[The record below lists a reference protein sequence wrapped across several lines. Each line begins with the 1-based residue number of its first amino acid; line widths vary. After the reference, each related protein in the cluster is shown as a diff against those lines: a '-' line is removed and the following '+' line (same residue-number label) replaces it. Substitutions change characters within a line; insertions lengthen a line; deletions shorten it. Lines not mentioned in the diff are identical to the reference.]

1 MGKVNMRLVFLTLIV
16 TAITTLVSCSE
27 TKDVAT
33 ESQVSQVPR
42 ILTVGEVSSDYSDL
56 ADAIEHSRTLL
67 NTKQSV
73 KIELAAGTYY
83 LNQTIVLD
91 AQFSGTA
98 EQPFVIAAKENAQ
111 VTISG
116 AKTIEL
122 NWQPYTEQI
131 FQAKISDLEFTQL
144 YINGALQPMARYPNF
159 NPDVAI
165 FNGYAEDAIAPER
178 IATWSNPVGGFVH
191 ALHES
196 RWGDMHYQ
204 ITGLNSDK
212 SLQLE
217 GGYQNNRRSPM
228 HLTYRFVENIFEEL
242 DAPGEWYLDK
252 ANNTLYFYPPKG
264 VDIHQAK
271 VEVPQLDNL
280 IELRG
285 TQSQPV
291 KHVQISG
298 IQFSHTQP
306 TFMQTKEPLL
316 RSDWAIYRGG
326 AILLVGTEDIQ
337 VNDSKF
343 SQLGGN
349 AIFVSNYNRFAKI
362 FNNHIHDIG
371 ASAVSFVGNPSAVRS
386 PSFEYHEFVSEPDLD
401 FQVGPKSDQ
410 YPSQSLVDNNLIHDI
425 GLIEKQVAGVQLS
438 MTSEITVSHNSI
450 YRVPRAGINV
460 SEGTWGG
467 HIIEYNDVFDTV
479 LETGDHGAF
488 NSWGRDRFWHPDRAK
503 MDDINQRNPGMYLLD
518 AIKPTILRNNRF
530 QCDHGWDIDLDDGS
544 SNYEI
549 YNNVMLSGGL
559 KLREGF
565 KRIATNNIILNNSFH
580 PHVWFENSEDV
591 FTHNILLSGHK
602 PILNDYW
609 GQQIDHNLFVNQ
621 ADLKAAQALGVDE
634 NSKYGEPQFVAPEQ
648 GNYQLAE
655 GSVGLKLGFENF
667 PMDQFGVTSEA
678 LKARAETPTIPDLFL
693 AADDSEVGKT
703 YELLGA
709 TLKSVET
716 LGEQS
721 ALGIAEIAGAMVLK
735 VDPNSKMAAAGIQ
748 TSDVILEVVDSQ
760 FGGSDKVLGVNE
772 LLASYQSRK
781 WRGVLEVVISRNQQ
795 LQTVSINLID

>member
-1 MGKVNMRLVFLTLIV
+1 MASI
-16 TAITTLVSCSE
+16 ITLVSCSR
-27 TKDVAT
+27 TNDVAI
-33 ESQVSQVPR
+33 ESQVSQFPT
-42 ILTVGEVSSDYSDL
+42 ILSVGKVSSDYADL
-56 ADAIEHSRTLL
+56 ADAIEYSRTLL
-67 NTKQSV
+67 NAKQSV

-83 LNQTIVLD
+83 LDHPLVLD
-91 AQFSGTA
+91 ETFSGTA
-98 EQPFVIAAKENAQ
+98 EQPFVIAAKDNAK
-111 VTISG
+111 VIISG
-116 AKTIEL
+116 AKAIEL

-131 FQAKISDLEFTQL
+131 FQAKISDLDFTRL

-159 NPDVAI
+159 SPDVAI
-165 FNGYAEDAIAPER
+165 FNGYAKDAIAPER
-178 IATWSNPVGGFVH
+178 IATWANPIGGFVH
-191 ALHES
+191 GLHES
-196 RWGDMHYQ
+196 RWGDMHYR
-204 ITGLNSDK
+204 ITGVSKDK
-212 SLQLE
+212 SLQLD

-252 ANNTLYFYPPKG
+252 AASTLYFYPPKG
-264 VDIHQAK
+264 IDIHQAK

-285 TQSQPV
+285 TQSKPV

-326 AILLVGTEDIQ
+326 AILLDGTEHIQ
-337 VNDSKF
+337 VKGSSF

-349 AIFVSNYNRFAKI
+349 AIFVSNYNRNTEI
-362 FNNHIHDIG
+362 LNNHIHDIG
-371 ASAVSFVGNPSAVRS
+371 ASAVSFVGNANAVRS
-386 PSFEYHEFVSEPDLD
+386 PSFEYHEFVPEGDLD
-401 FQVGPKSDQ
+401 FQLGPKTDQ
-410 YPSQSLVDNNLIHDI
+410 YPSHSLVDNNLIHDI
-425 GLIEKQVAGVQLS
+425 GLVEKQVAGVQLS
-438 MTSEITVSHNSI
+438 MASDITVSHNSI

-467 HIIEYNDVFDTV
+467 HVIEYNDVFDTV

-503 MDDINQRNPGMYLLD
+503 MDDINLRNPGMYLLD

-565 KRIATNNIILNNSFH
+565 KRIVTNNIILNNSFH
-580 PHVWFENSEDV
+580 PHVWFENSEDI
-591 FTHNILLSGHK
+591 FAHNILLSGHK
-602 PILNDYW
+602 PILNDHW
-609 GQQIDHNLFVNQ
+609 GQQIDYNLFVNQ
-621 ADLKAAQALGVDE
+621 ADLKAAQALGLDTH
-634 NSKYGEPQFVAPEQ
+634 SMHGEPQFVAPEQ

-655 GSVGLKLGFENF
+655 GSLGLELGFKNF
-667 PMDQFGVTSEA
+667 PMDQFGVQTEA
-678 LKARAETPTIPDLFL
+678 LRVLAETPKFPELFL
-693 AADDSEVGKT
+693 SAKDNQVGKT
-703 YELLGA
+703 HELLGA

-721 ALGIAEIAGAMVLK
+721 ALGIADIAGVMILK
-735 VDPNSKMAAAGIQ
+735 VAPNSKMAAAGIQ
-748 TSDVILEVVDSQ
+748 VSDVILQVVDTQ
-760 FGGSDKVLGVNE
+760 FGGQDEIKNAAD
-772 LLASYQSRK
+772 LLAAYQSRK
-781 WRGVLEVVISRNQQ
+781 WRGVLEIMISRNQQ
-795 LQTVSINLID
+795 KQQITINLID

>member
-1 MGKVNMRLVFLTLIV
+1 MMVASVV
-16 TAITTLVSCSE
+16 TSVGCTP
-27 TKDVAT
+27 TKYAPTD
-33 ESQVSQVPR
+33 SQLSQLPT
-42 ILTVGEVSSDYSDL
+42 ILTVGNASSGDADYADL
-56 ADAIEHSRTLL
+56 AGALAHSRRLL
-67 NTKQSV
+67 DAKHSV

-83 LNQTIVLD
+83 LDQTIVLD
-91 AQFSGTA
+91 AMFSGTA
-98 EQPFVIAAKENAQ
+98 AQPFVITAQENAE
-111 VTISG
+111 VIISG
-116 AKTIEL
+116 SKAIQL
-122 NWQPYTEQI
+122 NWQPYSEQI
-131 FQAKISDLEFTQL
+131 YQAKVNDIELTSL
-144 YINGALQPMARYPNF
+144 YVNGALQPMARYPNF

-165 FNGYAEDAIAPER
+165 FNGYAKDAIAPER
-178 IATWSNPVGGFVH
+178 VATWSNPVGGFVH
-191 ALHES
+191 ALHQS

-204 ITGLNSDK
+204 ITGVNNDK
-212 SLQLE
+212 SLELD

-228 HLTYRFVENIFEEL
+228 HVNYRFIENIFEEL

-252 ANNTLYFYPPKG
+252 QSKTLYFYPPKG
-264 VDIHQAK
+264 LDIQQAT

-285 TQSQPV
+285 TQTNPV
-291 KHVQISG
+291 KHIQISG

-326 AILLVGTEDIQ
+326 AILLDGTEHIQ
-337 VNDSKF
+337 VNDSTF

-349 AIFVSNYNRFAKI
+349 AIFVSNYNRSAKI
-362 FNNHIHDIG
+362 LNNHIHDIG
-371 ASAVSFVGNPSAVRS
+371 ASAVSFVGNANAVRS
-386 PSFEYHEFVSEPDLD
+386 PSFEYHECVPESDLD
-401 FQVGPKSDQ
+401 WQVGPKTDQ
-410 YPSQSLVDNNLIHDI
+410 YPSHSLVDNNLIHDI

-438 MTSEITVSHNSI
+438 MASEITVSHNSI

-460 SEGTWGG
+460 SDGTWGG
-467 HIIEYNDVFDTV
+467 HIMEYNDVFDTV

-488 NSWGRDRFWHPDRAK
+488 NSWGRDRFWHPDRAE
-503 MDDINQRNPGMYLLD
+503 MDRLAKAHSDMFLLD

-580 PHVWFENSEDV
+580 PHVWFENSQDV
-591 FTHNILLSGHK
+591 FEHNILLSGHK
-602 PILNDYW
+602 PILNNYW
-609 GQQIDHNLFVNQ
+609 GQKIDNNLFVNQ
-621 ADLKAAQALGVDE
+621 ADLEAAQALGLDKH
-634 NSKYGEPQFVAPEQ
+634 SMYGDPQFVASEQ
-648 GNYQLAE
+648 GNYQLEE
-655 GSVGLKLGFENF
+655 GSLGFKVGFKNF
-667 PMDQFGVTSEA
+667 PMDQFGVQNEA
-678 LKARAETPTIPDLFL
+678 LRVLAETPEFPELFL
-693 AADDSEVGKT
+693 AAENNQVGKI
-703 YELLGA
+703 YQLLGA

-735 VDPNSKMAAAGIQ
+735 VDPKGKMAAAGIQ
-748 TSDVILEVVDSQ
+748 ASDVILQVIDSQ
-760 FGGSDKVLGVNE
+760 FGGSDNVLGVNE

-781 WRGVLEVVISRNQQ
+781 WRGVLEVVISRNQKQ
-795 LQTVSINLID
+795 HTISINLID